1 LNLFST
7 SSHSEALKTDN
18 FELAPLGLL
27 VVQPTTF
34 CNIDCSYCY
43 LSHRSENNR
52 MDTATVAAIA
62 RFLRGMPLRDPELSV
77 VWHAGEPLTAP
88 IDFYESAFQTLQSDA
103 APMLFRHHFQTNGML
118 LNDAWCELI
127 KRWSIQVGIS
137 IDGPKEIH
145 DANRVDRANRGTFD
159 RVMRG
164 ISKLREHDIPFTVIG
179 VLTKN
184 ALQAPDDVWRFFE
197 TLGATQVALNVE
209 EVEGINALSS
219 LPESKNDN
227 SFREFLQRIAKLR
240 ATNSSIRV
248 REFDGMRGHLTAP
261 PGADVLRADN
271 MPGAIINIDVAGN
284 VTTFSPELLG
294 VEHPAYGKFE
304 WGNVGADDWKAV
316 VSHPGFKKTYRD
328 ILEGIERCRDSCA
341 YFSVCGGGNPSN
353 KLSELGTFAGTET
366 QYCRLH
372 VQAFA
377 DIVIEDLEREIGVI

>member
-1 LNLFST
+1 MNISSP
-7 SSHSEALKTDN
+7 SSHSEALKLDN
-18 FELAPLGLL
+18 FESAPLGLL

-43 LSHRSENNR
+43 LSRRSENNR
-52 MDTATVAAIA
+52 MDIATVGAIA
-62 RFLRGMPLRDPELSV
+62 RFLRGMPLRDPQLSV

-88 IDFYESAFQTLQSDA
+88 IEFYESAFQALQSDA
-103 APMLFRHHFQTNGML
+103 APILFRHHFQTNGML

-127 KRWSIQVGIS
+127 KQWSVQVGIS

-164 ISKLREHDIPFTVIG
+164 IAKLREHNIPFTVIG

-184 ALQAPDDVWRFFE
+184 ALQAPQEIWRFFE

-219 LPESKNDN
+219 LSENKNDK
-227 SFREFLQRIAKLR
+227 SFREFLQHIAKLR
-240 ATNSSIRV
+240 TANSAIRV

-271 MPGAIINIDVAGN
+271 MPGAIINIDIVGN

-294 VEHPAYGKFE
+294 LEHATYGKFE
-304 WGNVGADDWKAV
+304 WGNVRTDDWKAV
-316 VSHPGFKKTYRD
+316 LSHSGFKKTYRD
-328 ILEGIERCRDSCA
+328 ILEGIDQCRDSCA

-366 QYCRLH
+366 QYCRQH

-377 DIVIEDLEREIGVI
+377 DIVIEDLEREIGVS

>member
-1 LNLFST
+1 
-7 SSHSEALKTDN
+7 
-18 FELAPLGLL
+18 
-27 VVQPTTF
+27 
-34 CNIDCSYCY
+34 
-43 LSHRSENNR
+43 
-52 MDTATVAAIA
+52 MDIATVGAIA
-62 RFLRGMPLRDPELSV
+62 RFLRGMRLRDPQLSV

-88 IDFYESAFQTLQSDA
+88 IDFYKSAFQTLRSDA
-103 APMLFRHHFQTNGML
+103 APILFRHHFQTNGML

-127 KRWSIQVGIS
+127 KQWSVQVGIS

-164 ISKLREHDIPFTVIG
+164 IEKLREHNIPFTVIG

-184 ALQAPDDVWRFFE
+184 ALQSPQEVWRFFE

-219 LPESKNDN
+219 LSESKNDQD
-227 SFREFLQRIAKLR
+227 FRGFLQHIARLR
-240 ATNSSIRV
+240 TANSAIRV

-294 VEHPAYGKFE
+294 IEHPAYGKFE
-304 WGNVGADDWKAV
+304 WGNVHTEDWKAIL
-316 VSHPGFKKTYRD
+316 SHPGFKKTYRD
-328 ILEGIERCRDSCA
+328 ILEGIGHCRDSCA

-366 QYCRLH
+366 QYCRQH

-377 DIVIEDLEREIGVI
+377 DIMIGDLEREIGVG

>member
-1 LNLFST
+1 
-7 SSHSEALKTDN
+7 
-18 FELAPLGLL
+18 
-27 VVQPTTF
+27 
-34 CNIDCSYCY
+34 
-43 LSHRSENNR
+43 
-52 MDTATVAAIA
+52 MDAATVKAIA
-62 RFLRGMPLRDPELSV
+62 RFLRGMPLRETQLSV

-88 IDFYESAFQTLQSDA
+88 IAFYETAFQALQSEA

-118 LNDAWCELI
+118 INDEWCALF
-127 KRWSIQVGIS
+127 KRWSVHIGIS

-145 DANRVDRANRGTFD
+145 DAHRVDRSKRGTFD

-179 VLTKN
+179 VLTKD
-184 ALQAPDDVWRFFE
+184 ALQAPDDFWHFFE

-209 EVEGINALSS
+209 EAEGINASSS
-219 LPESKNDN
+219 LTANDSGE
-227 SFREFLQRIAKLR
+227 SFRTFLQRIAKLR
-240 ATNSSIRV
+240 SANPSIQV

-271 MPGAIINIDVAGN
+271 IPGAIINIDFAGN

-294 VEHPAYGKFE
+294 LQHDRYGKFE
-304 WGNVGADDWKAV
+304 WGNVHTDDWQAV
-316 VSHPGFKKTYRD
+316 ISHPGFRKAYSD
-328 ILEGIERCRDSCA
+328 ILVGIEQCRDSCA

-377 DIVIEDLEREIGVI
+377 NIVIEDLEHEIASANAAQLESLR